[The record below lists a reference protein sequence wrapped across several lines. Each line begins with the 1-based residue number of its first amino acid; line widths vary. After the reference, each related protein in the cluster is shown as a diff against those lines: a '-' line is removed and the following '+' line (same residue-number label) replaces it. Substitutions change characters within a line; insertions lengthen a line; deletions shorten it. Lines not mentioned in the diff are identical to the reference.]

1 MIQVTGRIMTR
12 HRNAACVAAAL
23 RPDNLNSLTTVAEND
38 HVTTTITGTQIRTI
52 IASVDDYL
60 MNLAIAED
68 ACSVYPKRHRNSR
81 SNDRQRPVTE
91 ENSGYQKKI
100 PENNFSR

>member
-1 MIQVTGRIMTR
+1 MMQVHGKITTR

-23 RPDNLNSLTTVAEND
+23 RPDNLNSLTTIAGND

-68 ACSVYPKRHRNSR
+68 ACSVIRKDKEAHGQTTGKDP
-81 SNDRQRPVTE
+81 
-91 ENSGYQKKI
+91 
-100 PENNFSR
+100 